1 MENLHDWSIRMGSAR
16 QMLVKLYD
24 DDGITMYV
32 TGKHSDDK
40 VYTRA
45 IVNLVKS
52 DLRNVE
58 NYLAG
63 TQIGFR
69 KHVRSQKG
77 KLVSCEAYFIE

>member
-1 MENLHDWSIRMGSAR
+1 MEHLHDWSNRMQGAR

-24 DDGITMYV
+24 EEGMLLFV
-32 TGKHSDDK
+32 TGKKSDDR

-52 DLRNVE
+52 DLKNVE
-58 NYLAG
+58 TYLMGAN
-63 TQIGFR
+63 IGFR

-77 KLVSCEAYFIE
+77 KLVSCEAYFID

>member
-1 MENLHDWSIRMGSAR
+1 MENLHEWSNRMQGAR
-16 QMLVKLYD
+16 LMLVRLYEN
-24 DDGITMYV
+24 DGMTLFV
-32 TGKHSDDK
+32 SGRHSEDK
-40 VYTRA
+40 VYTKA
-45 IVNLVKS
+45 IVNLIRE

-58 NYLAG
+58 NYLLG

>member
-1 MENLHDWSIRMGSAR
+1 MENLHDWSNRMQGAR
-16 QMLVKLYD
+16 LMLIKLYD
-24 DDGITMYV
+24 DDGMTMFV
-32 TGKHSDDK
+32 SGKHSDDK

-45 IVNLVKS
+45 IVELLRK

-58 NYLAG
+58 EYLAG